1 MSKREPHNYKLVTL
15 NYGVSVVTSKIVELH
30 GRVLIFTECDTLTHS
45 QGTQMDGHT
54 HIHLKTDKQT
64 QTHNELQLTQEH

>member
-30 GRVLIFTECDTLTHS
+30 GRVLIFTECDTLTHP
-45 QGTQMDGHT
+45 QGRQMDGHT
-54 HIHLKTDKQT
+54 HIHLKTNKHRHT
-64 QTHNELQLTQEH
+64 MSCN